1 MAGKNAQEI
10 PALEPQIR
18 RRLRI
23 GTFLTLLLV
32 GTLGGWGS
40 YASISSAVIAP
51 GLVVVESSDKK
62 VQHPTGG
69 VVAALL
75 VKNGDTVKAGDIIA
89 RLDATQAK
97 ATLGVIHSQQTE
109 LIGRKGRLEAQRD
122 QAAALVF
129 PEGFEAGSPEAANVA
144 QSERRLFE
152 AQLASKDG
160 QKRQLRERI
169 GQLRKEIEGLTV
181 QLNAKRSEVV
191 LMNEERDRV
200 GELRK
205 KELIPV
211 TRQLSTDRDVTRLQG
226 EEGVLVSN
234 IARAEG
240 QISEIEVQIIG
251 LDQTMISDAM
261 KELRDAE
268 AKLSELAER
277 RTAAQDQLDRI
288 EIRAP
293 RSGRVNELQ
302 IHTVGGVI
310 NPAET
315 LMMIVPD
322 DEKLAIEIK
331 VAPTDIDQ
339 LTPGQAAVL
348 RFSAFSQRD
357 TQEFKGSVTQIG
369 ANLTREPQSNVVY
382 YLARVAIAPEMES
395 DFRKLKLV
403 PGMPVEVFIETGQRA
418 AAAYVLK
425 PISDQITRAFR
436 EE

>member
-1 MAGKNAQEI
+1 MADTPVQ

-18 RRLRI
+18 RRLQL
-23 GTFLTLLLV
+23 GTFLGLLLV

-40 YASISSAVIAP
+40 YASISSAIIAP

-69 VVAALL
+69 VVSALY
-75 VKNGDTVKAGDIIA
+75 VKSGDTVRAGDVLM

-109 LIGRKGRLEAQRD
+109 LLGRKARLEAQRD
-122 QAAALVF
+122 QAAGLVF
-129 PEGFEAGSPEAANVA
+129 PAGFEESSPEAANAA

-152 AQLASKDG
+152 AQAASKDG
-160 QKRQLRERI
+160 QKRQLTERI

-181 QLNAKRSEVV
+181 QLTAKRSEIT
-191 LMNEERDRV
+191 LMNEEQDRV
-200 GELRK
+200 EELRK
-205 KELIPV
+205 KELVPV
-211 TRQLSTDRDVTRLQG
+211 TRQLSTDREVTRLQG
-226 EEGVLVSN
+226 EEGSLVSN
-234 IARAEG
+234 IARAQG

-251 LDQTMISDAM
+251 LDQTMISDAI
-261 KELRDAE
+261 KDLRDTE

-293 RSGRVNELQ
+293 RSGRINDLQ
-302 IHTVGGVI
+302 VHTVGGVI

-322 DEKLAIEIK
+322 DDKLAIEIK

-339 LTPGQAAVL
+339 LTPGQHAVL
-348 RFSAFSQRD
+348 RFSAFSQR
-357 TQEFKGSVTQIG
+357 TTPEIKGEISQIG

-382 YLARVAIAPEMES
+382 YLARVAISPDEQS
-395 DFRKLKLV
+395 KLKDLKLL
-403 PGMPVEVFIETGQRA
+403 PGMPVEAFIETGERRA
-418 AAAYVLK
+418 MAYVLK
-425 PISDQITRAFR
+425 PISDQVKRAFR